1 MSKTN
6 TIKEL
11 RKSKKLSQKDLAD
24 ILNVHQTAVSQWE
37 QKRTMPDIDMIKK
50 LANYFGVTTD
60 YILGDL
66 QSDNSR
72 EIRATRIK
80 VYGHVPAGIPL
91 EAVEDIID
99 WEEIPSDWTRDGS
112 EFLALKVKGSS
123 MNPKYIDG
131 DIVIIK
137 KQPNCENGQDAVVFV
152 NGYDATLK
160 RVIKNEKSI
169 ILQPLNPEYET
180 KIYGSS
186 NDPITILGIVVEL
199 RRKI

>member
-1 MSKTN
+1 MN

-11 RKSKKLSQKDLAD
+11 RKSKKLSQKDLAE

-37 QKRTMPDIDMIKK
+37 QNRTMPDIDMIKK
-50 LANYFGVTTD
+50 LAKYFGVTTD
-60 YILGDL
+60 YILGDS
-66 QSDNSR
+66 QTDNSK
-72 EIRATRIK
+72 EIKAHRIK

-91 EAVEDIID
+91 EAVEDVID
-99 WEEIPSDWTRDGS
+99 WEEIPYDWTRDGS

-123 MNPKYIDG
+123 MNPKYLDG

-137 KQPNCENGQDAVVFV
+137 KQPDCESGQDAVVFI

-160 RVIKNEKSI
+160 RVIKNENSV

-186 NDPITILGIVVEL
+186 DDPITILGIVVEL
-199 RRKI
+199 RRKV